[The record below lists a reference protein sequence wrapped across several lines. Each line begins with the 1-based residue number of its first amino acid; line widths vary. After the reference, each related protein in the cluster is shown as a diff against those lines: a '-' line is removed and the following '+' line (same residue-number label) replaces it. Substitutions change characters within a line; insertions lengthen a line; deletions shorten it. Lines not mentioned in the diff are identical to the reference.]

1 MLLAMKKD
9 TVCIIDDDPICVYGT
24 KILLNHNN
32 FMSADILVYED
43 GDEALTNLTAQLNKG
58 QQMPDIILLDL
69 NMPIMDGW
77 GFLDE
82 FSKLPLKNKPQV
94 YIVSSMYGEN
104 EMKRAKEYELVR
116 DFITKPLISKN
127 LNDIITMSKTA
138 V

>member
-1 MLLAMKKD
+1 MKID

-127 LNDIITMSKTA
+127 LNDIITMSKTT

>member
-1 MLLAMKKD
+1 MKKD

>member
-1 MLLAMKKD
+1 MKID

>member
-1 MLLAMKKD
+1 MKKD

-127 LNDIITMSKTA
+127 LNDIITMSKTT

>member
-1 MLLAMKKD
+1 MKKD

-127 LNDIITMSKTA
+127 LNDIISMSKTA